1 MKDANKIQQ
10 LITEVLNNFPKANYI
25 EDCKSMRLLEQ
36 VLALLSCETCGGE
49 GNIGGSG
56 YEDKEG
62 NYVEPEIVPCPDCL
76 PCPDPE
82 GCKHFKD
89 VMKANER
96 IGELEDLLGEL
107 YDEAS
112 YLRAGEWV
120 IENEDLQKRV
130 IQALKP

>member
-1 MKDANKIQQ
+1 MVIYWVLVAIKSYGKVNDMKTKDIP
-10 LITEVLNNFPKANYI
+10 LN
-25 EDCKSMRLLEQ
+25 M
-36 VLALLSCETCGGE
+36 
-49 GNIGGSG
+49 
-56 YEDKEG
+56 
-62 NYVEPEIVPCPDCL
+62 PCS
-76 PCPDPE
+76 DPE

-96 IGELEDLLGEL
+96 IKGLEDLLVEL